1 MKVYEKLMQIQEIY
15 SDNSN
20 EIKNKIVNDAYKY
33 RMWIIDLLD
42 YDKYLE
48 LHDTVDE
55 FLLVDEHYN
64 GDEMEAW
71 KRFLEFDV
79 IGG

>member
-1 MKVYEKLMQIQEIY
+1 MKVYEKLMEIQDVY
-15 SDNSN
+15 SENVE
-20 EIKNKIVNDAYKY
+20 EIKKQIVNDAYKY
-33 RMWIIDLLD
+33 RMWIVDLLD
-42 YDKYLE
+42 CDKYLE
-48 LHDTVDE
+48 LHDTVDM
-55 FLLVDEHYN
+55 FLIDDWEYD

>member
-1 MKVYEKLMQIQEIY
+1 MKVYEKLMEIQGVCSE
-15 SDNSN
+15 NVE
-20 EIKNKIVNDAYKY
+20 EIKNQIVNDAYKY

-55 FLLVDEHYN
+55 FLINDDKY
-64 GDEMEAW
+64 D
-71 KRFLEFDV
+71 
-79 IGG
+79 GG

>member
-1 MKVYEKLMQIQEIY
+1 MKVYEKLMEIQGVY
-15 SDNSN
+15 SENT
-20 EIKNKIVNDAYKY
+20 EQVKNQIVNDAYKY

-48 LHDTVDE
+48 LHETVDK
-55 FLLVDEHYN
+55 FLLVDEHYD

>member
-1 MKVYEKLMQIQEIY
+1 MKVYEKLMEIQGVCSE
-15 SDNSN
+15 NVE
-20 EIKNKIVNDAYKY
+20 EIKNQIVNDAYKY

-48 LHDTVDE
+48 LHETVDK
-55 FLLVDEHYN
+55 FLLVDEHYD

>member
-55 FLLVDEHYN
+55 FLLVDEHYD

>member
-1 MKVYEKLMQIQEIY
+1 MKVYEKLMEIQGVY
-15 SDNSN
+15 SENVE
-20 EIKNKIVNDAYKY
+20 EIKKQIVNDAYKY

-42 YDKYLE
+42 CDKYSE

-55 FLLVDEHYN
+55 FLLVDEHYD

-79 IGG
+79 FGG